1 MRRLF
6 ASRFGA
12 RQLNLATCKMQEVDE
27 RLGGVKIPSGVPNSL
42 GIWGGA
48 KFPSRFCMGPGVPA
62 VPHLGM
68 GVPNL
73 GGGGPIPCDT
83 CDNACAL

>member
-1 MRRLF
+1 
-6 ASRFGA
+6 
-12 RQLNLATCKMQEVDE
+12 MQEVDE

-48 KFPSRFCMGPGVPA
+48 KFPRRFCMGPGVPGA
-62 VPHLGM
+62 TSWHG
-68 GVPNL
+68 GAKFGG

-83 CDNACAL
+83 GDNACAL